1 MTGFL
6 RAVLIAVVC
15 GGTSS
20 AQDATCN
27 APAQDVTSTFP
38 LSGAPFSAIPTAD
51 GCTILVSL
59 SGPGGHIGVFRR
71 MSGTVTLAHDILL
84 ASAPAGMTMS
94 HDGELLA
101 VAAGARVLLFDVSKV
116 VAGDGSPLASA
127 SDGVTAASVYTA
139 FSMDDTLLF
148 VSDEGNATVSVY
160 NVAKLRAG
168 VTESIG
174 RVPVG
179 LAPVGLAAAR
189 DGRTLY
195 STSELARVGP
205 AVCGAAGS
213 KTSQGVVSV
222 IDVAKAAVD
231 PMQAVVAS
239 VPAGCDPVR
248 IALSAR
254 GDAAYVTAR
263 GDNELLV
270 LDTGRL
276 RTDPDHARIA
286 ALPVGLAPVGVV
298 VAGDR
303 VITADSNRFAGNIS
317 QEWLSVIDTAKT
329 EQGAAAVLGSV
340 PAGAFPRELYVT
352 ADGKTLLV
360 TNFMSRSLE
369 LVDLSRLTS
378 TYLSEQMN
386 VRTSR

>member
-1 MTGFL
+1 
-6 RAVLIAVVC
+6 
-15 GGTSS
+15 
-20 AQDATCN
+20 
-27 APAQDVTSTFP
+27 
-38 LSGAPFSAIPTAD
+38 
-51 GCTILVSL
+51 
-59 SGPGGHIGVFRR
+59 
-71 MSGTVTLAHDILL
+71 
-84 ASAPAGMTMS
+84 
-94 HDGELLA
+94 
-101 VAAGARVLLFDVSKV
+101 
-116 VAGDGSPLASA
+116 
-127 SDGVTAASVYTA
+127 
-139 FSMDDTLLF
+139 
-148 VSDEGNATVSVY
+148 VSVY